1 MERYV
6 ATRIGPELTVIDDDY
21 VRIFLITGRDRA
33 LLFDAGNPDG
43 DLKSFVERLTDLPVF
58 VVLSHA
64 HIDHVGALE
73 QYGLVHIHRDE
84 EPLLRNH
91 CPDLPVEYV
100 EDGQVFDLGGECV
113 TAYHVP
119 GHTPGG
125 LVLYDE
131 SRKRL
136 YAGDMLSDLTLY
148 MYMDHCSMEDFVAS
162 MDKKLNLPFEEAITS
177 HGTLSIGRES
187 AETLRRVALGVMDQ
201 SLEIKT
207 THKEFTED
215 ETAETAR
222 IGDYSMHV

>member
-1 MERYV
+1 LR
-6 ATRIGPELTVIDDDY
+6 
-21 VRIFLITGRDRA
+21 
-33 LLFDAGNPDG
+33 
-43 DLKSFVERLTDLPVF
+43 SFVETLTDLPVF

-73 QYGLVHIHRDE
+73 QYDCVHIHRNE
-84 EPLLRNH
+84 ETLLRNH
-91 CPDLPVEYV
+91 CKDLPVVYV
-100 EDGQVFDLGGECV
+100 EDGQVFDLGDLSI

-131 SRKRL
+131 SRRRL
-136 YAGDMLSDLTLY
+136 YAGDMLSDMTLY
-148 MYMDHCSMEDFVAS
+148 MYMDHCSLEDFIAS
-162 MDKKLNLPFEEAITS
+162 MDKMLTLPFEEAITS

-187 AETLRRVALGVMDQ
+187 AKTLREIARGV
-201 SLEIKT
+201 LEGTIPIEV

-222 IGDYSMHV
+222 IGRYSMHV